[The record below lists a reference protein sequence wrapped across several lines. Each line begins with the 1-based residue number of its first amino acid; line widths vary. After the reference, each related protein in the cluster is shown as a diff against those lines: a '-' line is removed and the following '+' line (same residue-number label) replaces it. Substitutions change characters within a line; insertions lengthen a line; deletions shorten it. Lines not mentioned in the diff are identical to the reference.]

1 MSKFRSIVSEGR
13 SRRNRKLWH
22 LKSKAQKNK
31 LYIINSIFH
40 FEYVKIHDRSFEDF
54 FLWALIRLSAAK
66 TPESQATLSYVA
78 NLLMTEITGFEKS
91 RLKSVRKMSEPI
103 SADSAFFENEF
114 EQEEPVQH
122 ILPYVPVS
130 GQKMKTW

>member
-1 MSKFRSIVSEGR
+1 M
-13 SRRNRKLWH
+13 
-22 LKSKAQKNK
+22 
-31 LYIINSIFH
+31 
-40 FEYVKIHDRSFEDF
+40 KIYDWSFEDF
-54 FLWALIRLSAAK
+54 ILWALIRLSSSK

-130 GQKMKTW
+130 GQKMKAW